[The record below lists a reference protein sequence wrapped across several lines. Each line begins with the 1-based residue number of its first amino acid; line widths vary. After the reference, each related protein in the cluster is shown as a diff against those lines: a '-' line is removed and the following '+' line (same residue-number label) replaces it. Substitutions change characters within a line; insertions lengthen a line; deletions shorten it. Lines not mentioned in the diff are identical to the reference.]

1 MTTSLRAPAALIAV
15 YGLVALIGGTI
26 GFVKAGSVASLIA
39 GGGSGLILLVAA
51 ALVAKKQGV
60 VAGLL
65 QGGLGSSARAGLIIA
80 LVVSLLLIGRFASTL
95 RNGASPIAIVMISG
109 GLVVLVASAMALAR
123 ARRP

>member
-26 GFVKAGSVASLIA
+26 GFVKAGSIASLIA

-51 ALVAKKQGV
+51 ALVAKKQGA

-65 QGGLGSSARAGLIIA
+65 QDGVGSSARAGLIIA

-95 RNGASPIAIVMISG
+95 RNGASPIALVMITG
-109 GLVVLVASAMALAR
+109 GLVVLVASGLALAR
-123 ARRP
+123 ARRA

>member
-39 GGGSGLILLVAA
+39 GGGSGLVLLVAA
-51 ALVAKKQGV
+51 ALVAKQPDGA
-60 VAGLL
+60 AGNLT
-65 QGGLGSSARAGLIIA
+65 SSARVGLIIA

-95 RNGASPIAIVMISG
+95 RNGASPVAIVMITG
-109 GLVVLVASAMALAR
+109 GLVALVASATALGR
-123 ARRP
+123 ARQG